1 MIRENLMAELNEQIK
16 FEIFSEN
23 LYLAMAAYCADQDLD
38 GFANFFK
45 IQAEEEKF
53 HAMKNFDYIIERDGR
68 ARISAIDE
76 PQNDFASILDAF
88 QKAYEHEQFVT
99 KRIDTLMDLAIEER
113 DHATVSFLKWFV
125 DEQVEEESLFRGL
138 IAKLERIGENS
149 AALHMLDA
157 ELAQRTFTP
166 EDDA

>member
-1 MIRENLMAELNEQIK
+1 MIRENLMAKLNEQVK

-45 IQAEEEKF
+45 VQAEEEKF
-53 HAMKNFDYIIERDGR
+53 HAMKIFDYIIERDGR

-99 KRIDTLMDLAIEER
+99 KRINTLMDLAIEER

>member
-53 HAMKNFDYIIERDGR
+53 HAMKIFDYIIERDGR